1 MRDRTTDELLKD
13 AKEALKLCEMCLPV
27 FTDVPGFTHRKE
39 GKDTYVNLA
48 ELIAELSAKLRESEE
63 KQIYHHYKGGKYELV
78 GFGITAKD
86 HESVVMYKSIG
97 TDKVWVRPEWEFHK
111 KFSVYPSTT
120 PPKKED

>member
-48 ELIAELSAKLRESEE
+48 ELISELSAKLRESEALISATRGDHMTRVS
-63 KQIYHHYKGGKYELV
+63 K
-78 GFGITAKD
+78 KD
-86 HESVVMYKSIG
+86 
-97 TDKVWVRPEWEFHK
+97 
-111 KFSVYPSTT
+111 TT